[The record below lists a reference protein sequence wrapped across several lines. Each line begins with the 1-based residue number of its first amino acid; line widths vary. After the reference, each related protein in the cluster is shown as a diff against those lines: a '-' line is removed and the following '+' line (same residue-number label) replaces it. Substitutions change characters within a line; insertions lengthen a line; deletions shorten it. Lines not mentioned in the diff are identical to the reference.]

1 MNSFFHTLGYS
12 LLADY
17 FNVSFMTTNGRG
29 KDLKMLCS
37 KDIFFHFQPL
47 LASLNSDINI
57 FEYTKNESFLW
68 IEFTDLN
75 SKELV
80 EDYFINFNLQNR
92 SNFLIVLPDLY
103 EGEKDAKQE
112 ICNWYL
118 QSIEECFK
126 NDLDGAAISIP
137 FGISEDD
144 PSERMF
150 MLYEKDGLKGL
161 YKGSDV
167 FDKSLIRY
175 INFKS

>member
-1 MNSFFHTLGYS
+1 LFHHFGT
-12 LLADY
+12 A
-17 FNVSFMTTNGRG
+17 GRG
-29 KDLKMLCS
+29 
-37 KDIFFHFQPL
+37 QV
-47 LASLNSDINI
+47 
-57 FEYTKNESFLW
+57 T
-68 IEFTDLN
+68 
-75 SKELV
+75 
-80 EDYFINFNLQNR
+80 
-92 SNFLIVLPDLY
+92 NFLIVLPDLY
-103 EGEKDAKQE
+103 EGEKDVKQE

-118 QSIEECFK
+118 HSIEECFK